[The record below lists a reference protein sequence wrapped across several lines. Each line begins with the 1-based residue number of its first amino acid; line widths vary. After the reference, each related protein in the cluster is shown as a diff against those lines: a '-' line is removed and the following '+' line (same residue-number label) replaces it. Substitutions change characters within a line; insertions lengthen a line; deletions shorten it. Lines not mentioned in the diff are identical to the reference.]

1 MEKGYLFIVLLLFA
15 QIALAENATE
25 NQNNTNYFADNTTQN
40 ITGLVDNLSGEAKE
54 NITEKHEK
62 ENLSLLEVFP
72 KELSIGKA
80 QLNLL
85 VRNTGNNELKNLG
98 AFISGTGILVS
109 NIKPIDELKPREEK
123 YILVWIEAR
132 ESGAIS
138 LTIRILDKIF
148 YEEIIIQGQENE
160 KNKDSTAEISKL
172 VEELADYNKDYE
184 AVERDYENKK
194 RDSYIIEDISL
205 EDAKAYLRKAQA
217 GAAIGDLESTK
228 ANIALLKAELEDVKN
243 RLDRAVKET
252 KSLKDNVKENAI
264 WISTIL
270 GSIITSFTAYELLKR
285 KKEAVAG
292 MIKKEERETEEK
304 KD

>member
-109 NIKPIDELKPREEK
+109 NIKPIDELKPR
-123 YILVWIEAR
+123 
-132 ESGAIS
+132 
-138 LTIRILDKIF
+138 
-148 YEEIIIQGQENE
+148 
-160 KNKDSTAEISKL
+160 
-172 VEELADYNKDYE
+172 
-184 AVERDYENKK
+184 
-194 RDSYIIEDISL
+194 
-205 EDAKAYLRKAQA
+205 
-217 GAAIGDLESTK
+217 
-228 ANIALLKAELEDVKN
+228 
-243 RLDRAVKET
+243 
-252 KSLKDNVKENAI
+252 
-264 WISTIL
+264 
-270 GSIITSFTAYELLKR
+270 
-285 KKEAVAG
+285 
-292 MIKKEERETEEK
+292 
-304 KD
+304 